1 MLKFLLLLIGLACAV
16 YSEPVYY
23 SEDGPG
29 YIGPRFDSGHE
40 EYTNETKIDI
50 PGLKIILRK
59 ETNTLWASADSS
71 AIFGIIG
78 EGGEDFPIY
87 SLWPVF
93 TDIEKITIINKE
105 SLYITIIDSDM
116 MWWELKNGYWKQLK

>member
-1 MLKFLLLLIGLACAV
+1 MLKFLFLLIGLTQAI
-16 YSEPVYY
+16 YSEPIDYPT
-23 SEDGPG
+23 DGPG
-29 YIGPRFDSGHE
+29 YIGPSFSFG
-40 EYTNETKIDI
+40 EYTDETKLNI